1 MILIHKGCLF
11 KKYYYDVGD
20 DVVVENDDII
30 GTPYKARIKEIFSH
44 EHNMHIETYFSADYY
59 QHQPSYKHGEQ
70 FDLVDPITHMHLI
83 KKDSFVPFDDTCIR
97 PIRCIKHKFMCLK
110 NPNQG
115 QNKCLAYETE
125 DNKMRNQ
132 LIVV

>member
-1 MILIHKGCLF
+1 MF

-20 DVVVENDDII
+20 DVVVENDDIM

-83 KKDSFVPFDDTCIR
+83 KNDSFIPFDDTCIR
-97 PIRCIKHKFMCLK
+97 PI
-110 NPNQG
+110 
-115 QNKCLAYETE
+115 
-125 DNKMRNQ
+125 
-132 LIVV
+132 